1 MENLSFEESLE
12 KLESIVHELESGG
25 VELEKAIDKYT
36 EAMKLVK
43 VCSEKLN
50 SATEKVN
57 KILNENGELV
67 DFNVAE
73 NEEA

>member
-67 DFNVAE
+67 DFNVAD

>member
-12 KLESIVHELESGG
+12 KLESIVHELDSGG